1 MIAITKLRKNNWNF
15 EPGIACDGI
24 HRFVI
29 SCKLYL
35 WFENCKKLKGDDNE
49 EENFA
54 FW

>member
-15 EPGIACDGI
+15 EPGIACDGT
-24 HRFVI
+24 
-29 SCKLYL
+29 CDLCL
-35 WFENCKKLKGDDNE
+35 WFEICKKLKGDDNE